1 MIFNLLYFLE
11 SLLFVFRFVRKLSI
25 CSVFLFIFVLL
36 FCEFIKIRLGII
48 GLKVFKIGKCV
59 ILFDVVFLWVVNF
72 DCLWV
77 LKFECFW
84 IVGL

>member
-11 SLLFVFRFVRKLSI
+11 SLLFVFRFVSKLSI
-25 CSVFLFIFVLL
+25 CIVFLFIFVLL

-59 ILFDVVFLWVVNF
+59 IFFDVVFLWVV
-72 DCLWV
+72 
-77 LKFECFW
+77 KFECFW

>member
-1 MIFNLLYFLE
+1 M
-11 SLLFVFRFVRKLSI
+11 SKLSI

-36 FCEFIKIRLGII
+36 FCEYIKIRLGIV

-84 IVGL
+84 IVNLEGFSRFVEVFVFDFFKV